1 MDNDEDDA
9 NSPSEEE
16 WRSLGDK
23 DRAKAAARSKSMP
36 ATSQGRGHAAG
47 SGVEPVATLMA
58 RGASEP
64 PPLPGQ
70 LAMQIDQ
77 YGSNLGKA
85 APWPVPLVVLVQAR
99 AAEEARGRQPLP
111 ARPVVAPRVDPPVS
125 PPVDSSTLLTTGSD
139 YDSEDSLGPPAM
151 NKGGCRDADEEGGE
165 VDDVDDE
172 SDRRLQWPV
181 LLETSVPC
189 SRRRKTV
196 QVVPACKSA
205 RLQGP
210 ASEIPIMQRAQEFTA
225 AKNLDPLGT
234 VPTSPLASEFVVLWD
249 ILDEHL
255 ATVAHD
261 SGLAFTVE
269 AGTMTETISF
279 IRAKEEAQAALA
291 LTAAHGTHKEVDE
304 ASLLRDSLAES
315 DGTAQTESLT
325 AAGEVIADLTRA
337 ANTAP
342 TPIQGVGSR
351 PGWPP
356 VANGVVLVRYES
368 RGASHR
374 SGTFYPERT

>member
-1 MDNDEDDA
+1 
-9 NSPSEEE
+9 
-16 WRSLGDK
+16 
-23 DRAKAAARSKSMP
+23 
-36 ATSQGRGHAAG
+36 
-47 SGVEPVATLMA
+47 
-58 RGASEP
+58 
-64 PPLPGQ
+64 
-70 LAMQIDQ
+70 
-77 YGSNLGKA
+77 
-85 APWPVPLVVLVQAR
+85 
-99 AAEEARGRQPLP
+99 
-111 ARPVVAPRVDPPVS
+111 
-125 PPVDSSTLLTTGSD
+125 
-139 YDSEDSLGPPAM
+139 
-151 NKGGCRDADEEGGE
+151 
-165 VDDVDDE
+165 
-172 SDRRLQWPV
+172 
-181 LLETSVPC
+181 
-189 SRRRKTV
+189 
-196 QVVPACKSA
+196 
-205 RLQGP
+205 
-210 ASEIPIMQRAQEFTA
+210 MQRAQEFTA
-225 AKNLDPLGT
+225 AKNLDPSGT
-234 VPTSPLASEFVVLWD
+234 VPTPPLASEFVVLWE